1 MKFEYGTVAASG
13 WAEISTEPT
22 DFDAVP
28 PLEKLRVNWPLESIS
43 VDRAVVST
51 SLVFSSWIAGRCD
64 FPEPFSA
71 LTAQRIT
78 EWFQSQSIWVSPNPI
93 RTGGLP
99 LPRGN
104 KRLILS
110 GDSRRTN
117 DIQLHLEPSER
128 GTTTDGEAFHIATN
142 AGVLMANAPTPA
154 ARLGIRLGIA
164 VLVSESLGVDEVID
178 PEFAA
183 ESPQEFASA
192 ARFIECV
199 ALGLRGA

>member
-1 MKFEYGTVAASG
+1 MKFEHRTAAASS
-13 WAEISTEPT
+13 WAEFATEPT

-28 PLEKLRVNWPLESIS
+28 PLEQLRINWPLESIS
-43 VDRAVVST
+43 VDRAVVGT

-99 LPRGN
+99 LPRGT

-110 GDSRRTN
+110 GDSRQPC

-128 GTTTDGEAFHIATN
+128 GTSTGGKAFHIATN

-154 ARLGIRLGIA
+154 ARLNIRLGIA
-164 VLVSESLGVDEVID
+164 VLVSESLGVDGIID
-178 PEFAA
+178 PEFAT
-183 ESPQEFASA
+183 ESPQGFASA
-192 ARFIECV
+192 TRLIECV
-199 ALGLRGA
+199 ALGLRGT